1 MNVLKRLK
9 NLEAAVRRLEP
20 RAGAGIRIVSTPL
33 GGTVYSADVAE
44 EAAGMFAVVE
54 GDAPG
59 TVLVTDT
66 GSEEEEPEFCGVAHV
81 NNQPFQ
87 VKAAELAVKA
97 TRRVQYVYFKFTAPK
112 EADGTA
118 AAVPAKAEVAIEEE
132 PRDSDWGTVWHL
144 LARVT
149 ATLEDGKVASV
160 SIEQDHPPGNLY
172 AVWFGPCLGLLD
184 EQPMR

>member
-20 RAGAGIRIVSTPL
+20 RPGPGVRIVSTPL
-33 GGTVYSADVAE
+33 GGTVYSAAAE
-44 EAAGMFAVVE
+44 APAGMFAVVE
-54 GDAPG
+54 GSDPG

-112 EADGTA
+112 EADATA